1 MPCGRLVILCESCAL
16 EFYDVL
22 IKKIAKFEATF
33 EEFLLE
39 QQEKQTGRVESPKDK
54 ETAAKSPERAR
65 EREPLQRP
73 VTTHS
78 PQRSSTLR
86 SEKLVSG
93 ATDMPSRGSN
103 SGARAGSGDEV
114 IVTRADVKGGMGGLA
129 GSRRRIERFAPLSG
143 PASHARLDSPNTAIS
158 QAANGRVLNDRTKLQ
173 RPATSAAASAISVLS
188 GEGASDRHAGEWA
201 AFLSELSFAPVPRN
215 SRSVAQCVGLGTGSD
230 PT

>member
-39 QQEKQTGRVESPKDK
+39 QQEKQTGRVESFKDK

-65 EREPLQRP
+65 DRESLQRP

-93 ATDMPSRGSN
+93 AAEIPSRGSH
-103 SGARAGSGDEV
+103 SGARAGSVDDV

-143 PASHARLDSPNTAIS
+143 PARLDSPNTAIS

-173 RPATSAAASAISVLS
+173 RPATSAAASATSVLS
-188 GEGASDRHAGEWA
+188 GEGASDRPAGE
-201 AFLSELSFAPVPRN
+201 
-215 SRSVAQCVGLGTGSD
+215 
-230 PT
+230 